1 MCDLAVIDRVQLKAK
16 LRSKETKEQW
26 LERQKEAAR
35 QDAEEKRRAIEA
47 HFNSMSA
54 PAPAPAPAPQATP
67 STAAVTE
74 RGNESP
80 LQRMIRKAQ
89 STTTT
94 MIQSDPLEE
103 DDFHDVESI
112 DAILPELANMVMNL
126 EQQANKQQ
134 PKQQVC
140 ERAADPDD
148 AMTLLREEARSPRS
162 SRAGDD
168 SPLRKMMLRKSRG
181 QESKGAINY
190 YK

>member
-1 MCDLAVIDRVQLKAK
+1 MKVKS
-16 LRSKETKEQW
+16 RSKETKEQW

-35 QDAEEKRRAIEA
+35 QDAEEKRLAIEA

-54 PAPAPAPAPQATP
+54 PPPPPQSTP
-67 STAAVTE
+67 SAAAVTE

-89 STTTT
+89 ATTTT
-94 MIQSDPLEE
+94 MIQSDTLEE

-126 EQQANKQQ
+126 DQQANRQQ

-140 ERAADPDD
+140 ERRRAADPDD

-181 QESKGAINY
+181 QESKGAISY

>member
-1 MCDLAVIDRVQLKAK
+1 LKVK
-16 LRSKETKEQW
+16 SRSKETKEQW

-35 QDAEEKRRAIEA
+35 QDAEEKRLAIEA

-54 PAPAPAPAPQATP
+54 PPP
-67 STAAVTE
+67 AVTE

-89 STTTT
+89 ATTTT
-94 MIQSDPLEE
+94 MIQSDTLEE

-126 EQQANKQQ
+126 DQQANRQQ

-140 ERAADPDD
+140 ERRRAADPDD